1 MVRARFN
8 AGKLVQRAR
17 TGEVAEALKTP
28 GRAPSLAVNEQPG
41 TLSQI
46 VRYKDARG
54 RTLAVAHRY
63 LRPDGTLGGSGWTD
77 PKWVLEGAE
86 ALAPRHG
93 DLDSCGDCR
102 IWKPRALAFP
112 KA

>member
-8 AGKLVQRAR
+8 ASRLVQRAASGDV
-17 TGEVAEALKTP
+17 TEALKTP
-28 GRAPSLAVNEQPG
+28 GRAPSAAVNEPPG
-41 TLSQI
+41 TLSRI

-54 RTLAVAHRY
+54 RVLAVVHRY

-77 PKWVLEGAE
+77 PKWVLDGAE
-86 ALAPRHG
+86 ALTPSHE
-93 DLDSCGDCR
+93 DLDSCPACAT
-102 IWKPRALAFP
+102 WKPRALAFP